1 MDEWIW
7 HFAIGIYL
15 SDHINPE
22 QQGAHDDHSLQ

>member
-7 HFAIGIYL
+7 NVALGIYL
-15 SDHINPE
+15 SDHINLE